1 MTLKEL
7 RIENP
12 KLDQLC
18 ASVEKLEKI
27 AVAFS
32 GGVDSTFLIKIAK
45 ECLGDSA
52 IAVTVNAPYIAK
64 WEIDEAK
71 ELTSSL
77 DVRHHFIELG
87 ISDEV
92 LDNPE
97 DRCYK
102 CKKIVFSKIIE
113 FATSEGFPTVADG
126 SNADDKKDYRPGM
139 KALDELAVKSPLL
152 ENDITKEE
160 IRLWSKALGLE
171 TWDKPPYACLLTR
184 LPYNTIVDFKSLEM
198 IERAE
203 KTIIDLGIR
212 AIRVRKHDD
221 IARLEIDKEE
231 MHKILNLELMSE
243 IAEALKTIGFEYVTL
258 DLGGYTM
265 GSFNRSIEKGV

>member
-7 RIENP
+7 RIKNP

-18 ASVEKLEKI
+18 TSLEKLEKL

-45 ECLGDSA
+45 DCLGDSA
-52 IAVTVNAPYIAK
+52 IAITVNAPYIAE

-71 ELTSSL
+71 VLTTGL
-77 DVRHHFIELG
+77 GVRHHFIELG
-87 ISDEV
+87 IPDEI
-92 LDNPE
+92 LNNPN

-102 CKKIVFSKIIE
+102 CKKIVFSKIID
-113 FATSEGFPTVADG
+113 FAVSEGFPNVADG

-139 KALDELAVKSPLL
+139 KALDELDVKSPLL

-160 IRLWSKALGLE
+160 IRTWSKALGLE

-184 LPYNTIVDFKSLEM
+184 LPYDTIVDFRSLEM
-198 IERAE
+198 IEKAE
-203 KTIIDLGIR
+203 KAIINLGIR
-212 AIRVRKHDD
+212 AIRVRKHED
-221 IARLEIDKEE
+221 IARLEIGKDE
-231 MHKILNLELMSE
+231 MHKILNIELMSE
-243 IAEALKTIGFEYVTL
+243 IAETLRMIGFEYVTL
-258 DLGGYTM
+258 DMSGYTM

>member
-1 MTLKEL
+1 MTLREL
-7 RIENP
+7 RIKNP

-18 ASVEKLEKI
+18 VSIEKLEKL

-45 ECLGDSA
+45 ECLGDSLVA
-52 IAVTVNAPYIAK
+52 ITVNAPYIAE
-64 WEIDEAK
+64 WEIDEARA
-71 ELTSSL
+71 LTSSL
-77 DVRHHFIELG
+77 GVRHHFIELG
-87 ISDEV
+87 ISDQI
-92 LDNPE
+92 LNNPE

-113 FATSEGFPTVADG
+113 FAANEGFPTVADG

-139 KALDELAVKSPLL
+139 KALDELEVKSPLL

-160 IRLWSKALGLE
+160 IRSWSKSFGLE

-212 AIRVRKHDD
+212 AIRVRKHGD
-221 IARLEIDKEE
+221 IARLEIGKEE
-231 MHKILNLELMSE
+231 MNKILNLELMSE
-243 IAEALKTIGFEYVTL
+243 IAELLKAIGFEYVTL
-258 DLGGYTM
+258 DMGGYIM

>member
-1 MTLKEL
+1 MTLREL
-7 RIENP
+7 RNEYP
-12 KLDQLC
+12 KLDKLC
-18 ASVEKLEKI
+18 LSVEKMEKL

-45 ECLGDSA
+45 ECLGDSTIA
-52 IAVTVNAPYIAK
+52 ITVNAPYIAG

-71 ELTSSL
+71 ALTSSI
-77 DVRHHFIELG
+77 DVRHQFIELG
-87 ISDEV
+87 ISDTI
-92 LDNPE
+92 LNNPV

-113 FATSEGFPTVADG
+113 FAANEGFSSVADG

-139 KALDELAVKSPLL
+139 KALDELRVKSPLL

-160 IRLWSKALGLE
+160 IRTWSKALSLE

-203 KTIIDLGIR
+203 KTIIDMGIR
-212 AIRVRKHDD
+212 AIRVRKHED
-221 IARLEIDKEE
+221 IARLEIGKDE
-231 MHKILNLELMSE
+231 MHKIFDLELMSN
-243 IAEALKTIGFEYVTL
+243 IAKVLKTIGFEYVTL
-258 DLGGYTM
+258 DMGGYTM
-265 GSFNRSIEKGV
+265 GSFNRTIEKGV

>member
-7 RIENP
+7 RLKNP

-18 ASVEKLEKI
+18 VSVEKLEKL

-45 ECLGDSA
+45 ECLGDLA
-52 IAVTVNAPYIAK
+52 IAVTVNAPYIAG
-64 WEIDEAK
+64 WEIDEAR
-71 ELTSSL
+71 ELTSIL
-77 DVRHHFIELG
+77 GVRHHFIELG
-87 ISDEV
+87 ISDTI
-92 LDNPE
+92 LNNPE

-113 FATSEGFPTVADG
+113 FAASEGFPTVADG
-126 SNADDKKDYRPGM
+126 SNSDDKKDYRPGM
-139 KALDELAVKSPLL
+139 KALDELEVKSPLL

-160 IRLWSKALGLE
+160 IRTWSKALDLE

-221 IARLEIDKEE
+221 IARLEIGKEE

-258 DLGGYTM
+258 DMGGYIM